1 MEDDFYYPRK
11 SSVSA
16 KKIAKNEVIP
26 GQENVKKKVVGGGGI
41 ITKYESPFRYI
52 FFYIEKIPSVK
63 PIEF

>member
-16 KKIAKNEVIP
+16 KKIAKSEVIP

-52 FFYIEKIPSVK
+52 FTL
-63 PIEF
+63 